1 MLTLYHEF
9 LFRPLLNALIAIY
22 NNLPVADMGLA
33 IIVLT
38 VAVRFLLYPLSKK
51 AIRSQLELK
60 KLQPQI
66 AELQKKH
73 ANKQEQAKAMMALY
87 QEHKINPFS
96 GCLPILIQLPI
107 LIALYQVFL
116 KGFDPKNFN
125 GLYSFVSHPTSINA
139 LFLGV
144 TNLSESSLVLAI
156 LAGASQFFQT
166 KMIIS
171 AKPAGG
177 ERDFSSMMNQQ
188 MLYVMPVLTVFIAM
202 SLPAALALYWFV
214 TNVFSIA
221 QQYLFAKHI
230 NKSTIK

>member
-1 MLTLYHEF
+1 MFALYHEF

-38 VAVRFLLYPLSKK
+38 LAVRFLLYPLSKK

-66 AELQKKH
+66 AEIQKKH
-73 ANKQEQAKAMMALY
+73 SNKQEQAKAMMALY

-125 GLYSFVSHPTSINA
+125 GLYSFVSHPSSINA
-139 LFLGV
+139 LFLGL
-144 TNLSESSLVLAI
+144 TNLSESSFALAL

-166 KMIIS
+166 KMIIP
-171 AKPAGG
+171 AKPLAGG

-202 SLPAALALYWFV
+202 SLPAALALFWFV
-214 TNVFSIA
+214 TNVFSIV
-221 QQYLFAKHI
+221 QQYTFAKHM
-230 NKSTIK
+230 KESTL